1 MMNMTDDGDEQ
12 GQNKA
17 EMLKRMLGSKGG
29 QQQAGGMP
37 NMPQM
42 MGKMLQGAKQ
52 QIQPQEDDE
61 GNAFQQGMR
70 YRYSNTM

>member
-1 MMNMTDDGDEQ
+1 MNMTNGEDEQ
-12 GQNKA
+12 GQGKA
-17 EMLKRMLGSKGG
+17 AMLKNIIGSKGG

-52 QIQPQEDDE
+52 QMQPQEDDE